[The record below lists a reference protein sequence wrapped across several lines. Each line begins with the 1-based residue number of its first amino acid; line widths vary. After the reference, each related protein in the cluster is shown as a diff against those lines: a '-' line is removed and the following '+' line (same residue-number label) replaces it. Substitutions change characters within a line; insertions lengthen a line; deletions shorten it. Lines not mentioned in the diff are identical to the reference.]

1 MRSSIR
7 LNRLGACAALA
18 LVAIAVAGCGETV
31 IDSGKTQE
39 ALKANFEKSLHS
51 KVSSVSCPSEQKV
64 EPNATFTCA
73 VSFSDGSQVTATLK
87 IINKEA
93 DLSVIGCTPISRCQ
107 LNKLRANK

>member
-7 LNRLGACAALA
+7 LNRVGAAAALA
-18 LVAIAVAGCGETV
+18 LVAVVIAGCGETV

-39 ALKANFEKSLHS
+39 AIKSNLEKSLHR

-73 VSFSDGSQVTATLK
+73 VSFSGGKQATATLK

-93 DLSVIGCTPISRCQ
+93 DVSLI
-107 LNKLRANK
+107 KLQANK